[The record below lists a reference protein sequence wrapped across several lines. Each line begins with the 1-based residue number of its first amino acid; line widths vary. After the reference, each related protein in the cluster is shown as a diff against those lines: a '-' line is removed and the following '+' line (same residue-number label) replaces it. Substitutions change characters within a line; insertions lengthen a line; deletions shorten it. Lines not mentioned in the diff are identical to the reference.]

1 LKIIKTITRHH
12 LSAWQ
17 LGESDT
23 AEWMPPP
30 FGSFKVN
37 FDVAIRPTFAVAAG
51 TLGDHS
57 GNFLAVNSLMLPSMD
72 ANLGEAHTTLLTL
85 KVIPC

>member
-1 LKIIKTITRHH
+1 LKIIKTITWHH

-37 FDVAIRPTFAVAAG
+37 FDVAIRPTFAVAAA

-57 GNFLAVNSLMLPSMD
+57 GNFLAVNSLIIIAIKDPLLFSD
-72 ANLGEAHTTLLTL
+72 WTTAS
-85 KVIPC
+85 IISDI